1 MTTKEAKRL
10 REIIET
16 ASQSLDDQTAL
27 EAVCLHP
34 EWQTDMV
41 YIVGRKVQ
49 RIGRLWKCRQEHTSQ
64 ADWAP
69 EVAASL
75 WEEICEAH
83 AGTAEDPIPYNNNME
98 LIEGLYYIQDGVV
111 YLCNRS
117 TGQAVYNPLNELV
130 GLYVEV
136 AA

>member
-1 MTTKEAKRL
+1 MNVKEAKHL
-10 REIIET
+10 RSIIET

-34 EWQTDMV
+34 EWQ
-41 YIVGRKVQ
+41 VGKLYTAKYKVQ
-49 RIGRLWKCRQEHTSQ
+49 RIGRLWRCRQEHTSQ

-69 EVAASL
+69 EVTAAL

-83 AGTAEDPIPYNNNME
+83 AGTADDPIPYNGNME
-98 LIEGLYYIQDGVV
+98 LIEGLYYSQDGVV
-111 YLCNRS
+111 YLCNRG
-117 TGQAVYNPLNELV
+117 TGQAVYNPLRELV

-136 AA
+136 V

>member
-1 MTTKEAKRL
+1 MTTKEAKNL
-10 REIIET
+10 RSIIET

-27 EAVCLHP
+27 QAICLHP
-34 EWQTDMV
+34 EWRPEQP
-41 YIVGRKVQ
+41 YAAGHKVQ

-64 ADWAP
+64 EDWAP

-83 AGTAEDPIPYNNNME
+83 TGTAEDPIPYNGNME
-98 LIEGLYYIQDGVV
+98 LTEGLYYMQDGVI

-117 TGQAVYNPLNELV
+117 TGQAVYNPLSELV

-136 AA
+136 V

>member
-1 MTTKEAKRL
+1 MNMKEAKKL
-10 REIIET
+10 RAIIET
-16 ASQSLDDQTAL
+16 ASQSLDDKTAL
-27 EAVCLHP
+27 EAVCLYP
-34 EWQTDMV
+34 EWQINADYV
-41 YIVGRKVQ
+41 AGHKVQ
-49 RIGRLWKCRQEHTSQ
+49 RIGRLWRCRQDHTSQ

-69 EVAASL
+69 EVTPAL

-83 AGTAEDPIPYNNNME
+83 AGTADDPIPYNNNME

-136 AA
+136 VA

>member
-1 MTTKEAKRL
+1 MTTKEALKL
-10 REIIET
+10 RSIIEL

-34 EWQTDMV
+34 EWQIDTAYV
-41 YIVGRKVQ
+41 AGHKVQ
-49 RIGRLWKCRQEHTSQ
+49 RIGRLWKCRQDHTSQ
-64 ADWAP
+64 ADWMP
-69 EVAASL
+69 ETTASL

-83 AGTAEDPIPYNNNME
+83 AGTVEDPIPYNGNME
-98 LIEGLYYIQDGVV
+98 LTGGLYYAQDGVI

-117 TGQAVYNPLNELV
+117 TGQAVYNPLSELV

-136 AA
+136 VA

>member
-1 MTTKEAKRL
+1 MNLKEAKKL
-10 REIIET
+10 RAIIET

-27 EAVCLHP
+27 KAICLHP
-34 EWQTDMV
+34 VWQTDTV

-69 EVAASL
+69 ELAASL

-98 LIEGLYYIQDGVV
+98 LTEGLYYTQNGVI
-111 YLCNRS
+111 YFCNRS

-136 AA
+136 VS

>member
-1 MTTKEAKRL
+1 M
-10 REIIET
+10 
-16 ASQSLDDQTAL
+16 
-27 EAVCLHP
+27 
-34 EWQTDMV
+34 
-41 YIVGRKVQ
+41 
-49 RIGRLWKCRQEHTSQ
+49 
-64 ADWAP
+64 
-69 EVAASL
+69 

-111 YLCNRS
+111 YRCNRS

-136 AA
+136 AV

>member
-34 EWQTDMV
+34 EWQTDMA

-69 EVAASL
+69 EMAASL

-117 TGQAVYNPLNELV
+117 TGQAVYNPLSELV

-136 AA
+136 I

>member
-49 RIGRLWKCRQEHTSQ
+49 RIGRLWKCRQ
-64 ADWAP
+64 
-69 EVAASL
+69 
-75 WEEICEAH
+75 
-83 AGTAEDPIPYNNNME
+83 
-98 LIEGLYYIQDGVV
+98 
-111 YLCNRS
+111 
-117 TGQAVYNPLNELV
+117 
-130 GLYVEV
+130 
-136 AA
+136 

>member
-1 MTTKEAKRL
+1 MTTKEAKNL
-10 REIIET
+10 RSIIET

-27 EAVCLHP
+27 QAICLHP
-34 EWQTDMV
+34 EWQ
-41 YIVGRKVQ
+41 VGLLYPAGHKVQ

-64 ADWAP
+64 EDWVP
-69 EVAASL
+69 EVAAAL

-83 AGTAEDPIPYNNNME
+83 TGTLEDPIPYNGNME
-98 LIEGLYYIQDGVV
+98 LTEGLYYIEYDVV
-111 YLCNRS
+111 YLCIRS
-117 TGQAVYNPLNELV
+117 SVQPVYHELKALV

>member
-1 MTTKEAKRL
+1 MTAKEAKNL
-10 REIIET
+10 RAIIET

-27 EAVCLHP
+27 EAICLHP
-34 EWQTDMV
+34 EWK
-41 YIVGRKVQ
+41 VGRAYPSGHKVQ
-49 RIGRLWKCRQEHTSQ
+49 RISRLWKCRQEHTSQ
-64 ADWAP
+64 EDWAP

-83 AGTAEDPIPYNNNME
+83 TGTLEDPIPYNGNME
-98 LIEGLYYIQDGVV
+98 LTEGLYYMQDGVI
-111 YLCNRS
+111 YLCSRS
-117 TGQAVYNPLNELV
+117 TGQAVYNPLSELV